1 MWVMNF
7 VTSIFLICLETKKVQ
22 IFVEILICTIGNC
35 SREEVSKVV
44 QLEDLFAIYP
54 AVLLKK
60 HIYG

>member
-1 MWVMNF
+1 MGYEFCNKYF
-7 VTSIFLICLETKKVQ
+7 PHLFGNEKVQ

-44 QLEDLFAIYP
+44 QLEDPFAIYP
-54 AVLLKK
+54 AVLLRK